1 MSWVNYALPRIAY
14 IFNYCCRVCS
24 TDVTL
29 FTFLHCAG
37 HLPFVLS
44 ICSGACTPHVAR
56 KHCAPNVTGSVLSC
70 RTPRD
75 IFFSMA
81 CTEVPGF
88 TSHRCVNG
96 VIFLNAC
103 VLVCCTR
110 RFRPEQVFWHSSA
123 HVVHFTLTLQKHV
136 FVTLSLT
143 EIQGARSHDGVAP
156 YALQMAPSFQPVSR
170 GRICALTLA
179 TCNVAIFIVF
189 VLGGR
194 NET

>member
-1 MSWVNYALPRIAY
+1 MYLGRFGRLRPS
-14 IFNYCCRVCS
+14 VCTIDLQWCVHAS
-24 TDVTL
+24 R
-29 FTFLHCAG
+29 
-37 HLPFVLS
+37 
-44 ICSGACTPHVAR
+44 CTQS
-56 KHCAPNVTGSVLSC
+56 CAPNVTGSVVSC
-70 RTPRD
+70 AEHCVT
-75 IFFSMA
+75 FFSMA

-88 TSHRCVNG
+88 TSHRCLSG

-136 FVTLSLT
+136 SVTLSLSG
-143 EIQGARSHDGVAP
+143 IQGARSHNGVAP

-179 TCNVAIFIVF
+179 TCNVAISIVF
-189 VLGGR
+189 VDLTLCTASTFMRQMSSTIGER
-194 NET
+194 ELRTPS